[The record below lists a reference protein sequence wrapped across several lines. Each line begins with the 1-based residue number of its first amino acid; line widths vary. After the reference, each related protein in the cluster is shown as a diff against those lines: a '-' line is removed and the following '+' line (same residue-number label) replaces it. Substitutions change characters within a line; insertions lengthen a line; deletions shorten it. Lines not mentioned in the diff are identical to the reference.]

1 MNVANESNCQDFSEA
16 EIPPDIEHDIELN
29 L

>member
-16 EIPPDIEHDIELN
+16 EIPPDIEHDTRLH